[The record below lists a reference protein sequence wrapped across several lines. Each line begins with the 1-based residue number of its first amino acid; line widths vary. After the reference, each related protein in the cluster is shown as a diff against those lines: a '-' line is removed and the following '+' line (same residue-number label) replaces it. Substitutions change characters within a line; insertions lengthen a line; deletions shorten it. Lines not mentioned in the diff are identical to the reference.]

1 MTTRTPVALI
11 LFRRPDVTKKV
22 FKVIAEAKPP
32 KLFLIADGPSPERSG
47 EAEKCAATRA
57 VVENV
62 NWGCE
67 VFRDY
72 SETNMGPWRRIASG
86 ITSAFQQVEELIVL
100 EDDCLPDPTFF
111 RFCDELL
118 ERYRD
123 DERIMHIAGNH
134 FQAQDP
140 RPTRYS
146 YSFAWHNIAWGYA
159 TWRRAWQH
167 FDLGIPSWGELRN
180 TDFLDQVVGDPLAVE
195 SYRKI
200 FDQLYA
206 DPGEFDGY
214 DWAWSFACW
223 SQGGLSVLPDRT
235 LIKNVGFGPDSTHF
249 PTADDP
255 RARFQSMPMQFPLN
269 HPPYVLRDAAADNFI
284 INTYVAP
291 RPVSLPRRIFRK
303 IKRTVAPVLPTPIR
317 QVGSK
322 VLSGVRA
329 TLYRST
335 SST

>member
-1 MTTRTPVALI
+1 MLHTPVALI
-11 LFRRPDVTKKV
+11 IFRRPQLTKRV
-22 FKVIAEAKPP
+22 FAAIAKAKPP
-32 KLFLIADGPSPERSG
+32 KLFLIADGPSPERPG
-47 EAEKCAATRA
+47 EAEKCAAARA

-62 NWGCE
+62 NWDCE

-86 ITSAFQQVEELIVL
+86 ITSAFREVEELIVL
-100 EDDCLPDPTFF
+100 EDDCLPDASFF

-140 RPTRYS
+140 RATPYS

-159 TWRRAWQH
+159 TWRRAWHH
-167 FDLGIPSWGELRN
+167 FDLGIPSWGELRD

-206 DPGEFDGY
+206 NPGEFDGY

-255 RARFQSMPMQFPLN
+255 RARFQSMPMPFPLN

-284 INTYVAP
+284 INMYVAP
-291 RPVSLPRRIFRK
+291 RPVSLPRRICRK
-303 IKRTVAPVLPTPIR
+303 IKRTVAPVLPTPLR